1 MRIALAG
8 ITMGLAMAV
17 SLRREGQLSAQAV
30 TLSIF
35 VEMMTII
42 SLGLI
47 HLS

>member
-1 MRIALAG
+1 MRIALTGVIVGVA
-8 ITMGLAMAV
+8 TAV
-17 SLRREGQLSAQAV
+17 SLRREGQLSTQAV
-30 TLSIF
+30 TLSLF